1 MSKLNILPQLTRSYI
16 LQRITQEEIME
27 YYTGIEVNE
36 YTLIGNSFI
45 SPMRIDNNP
54 TCNYYYA
61 INKNQQSRLKLR
73 DWNGSF
79 HGDIFDVASY
89 YTKIQIN
96 SAQGFNLL
104 LHKIAYD
111 FNIHKYTNGIERMK
125 LEGILEE
132 YTRRIELKIF
142 KVIPRKWNEY
152 DKRYWADRFG
162 IGSDLLRLGK
172 VIPVDILEIE
182 GKDGYFHK
190 QYKYIAKDP
199 AYAYYGG
206 KVNGIIVWKI
216 YFPLREGRRRFL
228 TNYAFIQGLDIFEPC
243 KIGIITKSL
252 KDVLTFKTL
261 GVQAIGIPSETY
273 LMSKDEYFDLNS
285 KADIL
290 FTNFDYDKAGILL
303 ANKYK
308 KVHNCYP
315 IMFTK
320 GRFNQPNF
328 GVKDISE
335 YRNTYGIKK
344 SLELIFSLVESNRAL
359 LDYLDNYNYNTLQW
373 IQTQ

>member
-1 MSKLNILPQLTRSYI
+1 MSKLNILPQLTKSYL

-27 YYTGIEVNE
+27 YYTGIAVTE
-36 YTLIGNSFI
+36 YTMLGNSFT
-45 SPMRIDNNP
+45 SPIRIDNDP

-61 INKNQQSRLKLR
+61 INNKRESRLKLR

-79 HGDIFDVASY
+79 HGDIFDVASHF
-89 YTKIQIN
+89 TKINIKT
-96 SAQGFNLL
+96 AQGFNLL
-104 LHKIAYD
+104 LNKIAYD
-111 FNIHKYTNGIERMK
+111 FNIHKYTNGIERAK
-125 LEGILEE
+125 LESTLNE
-132 YTRRIELKIF
+132 YSRQTELKVF
-142 KVIPRKWNEY
+142 KVVPRSWNEY
-152 DKRYWADRFG
+152 DKRYWYDRFG
-162 IGSDLLRLGK
+162 IDAQLLRIGK
-172 VIPVDILEIE
+172 VIPVDRLEIE

-190 QYKYIAKDP
+190 QYTYFSKDP

-206 KVNGIIVWKI
+206 KVNGIIIWKI

-261 GVQAIGIPSETY
+261 GVQSVGIPSETY
-273 LMSKDEYFDLNS
+273 VMTKDEYFDLWS
-285 KADIL
+285 KSDIL
-290 FTNFDYDKAGILL
+290 FTNFDYDRAGILL

-308 KVHNCYP
+308 KIHNCHP

-320 GRFNQPNF
+320 GRFGQSNF

-335 YRNTYGIKK
+335 FRNTYGMQK
-344 SLELIFSLVESNRAL
+344 SIELIFSLVEMNREL
-359 LDYLDNYNYNTLQW
+359 IDSLNNHNYNSLKW
-373 IQTQ
+373 I